1 MNIPVEYIDQNGNT
15 HNQTH
20 RLTRLAF
27 VKHLAIAG
35 QHYAPSSHKFLNT
48 LASLFVYKYY
58 IQRDAFNNNRFSEPP
73 INFSDPTRKGQ
84 FSNLA
89 GKAIADF
96 LSKRINQS
104 VFTVDYEAAMRMRS
118 MPIVGGRPD
127 LLAFTRNGQFAVEA
141 KGYSGGHGNMVSH
154 KAQSQTGGIPVN
166 FSVACVSYDLYNNV
180 KCKYHD
186 PFNDNIPYDNNLLQQ
201 LTANYY
207 SGFSEYLDQRYFR
220 YNEIEIQ
227 GENFIAVTLDYIF
240 FEKYFDRDF
249 SPFPHHWYHDIIEF
263 YRPSL
268 LLPSAIRQFATNGIT
283 NENKPFIFDSTDNDY
298 TYVDNDR
305 IGLQIRR

>member
-1 MNIPVEYIDQNGNT
+1 MNIEVEYIDQLGIT
-15 HNQTH
+15 HKQTH
-20 RLTRLAF
+20 RLSRLAF

-35 QHYAPSSHKFLNT
+35 QHYAPRSHKFLNT
-48 LASLFVYKYY
+48 LASLVVYKYY
-58 IQRDAFNNNRFSEPP
+58 IRKQEFSNNRFSEPP
-73 INFSDPTRKGQ
+73 TNFSDPTRKGQ

-104 VFTVDYEAAMRMRS
+104 LFTVDYEAAMRMNN

-127 LLAFTRNGQFAVEA
+127 LLAFSKKAKFALEA
-141 KGYSGGHGNMVSH
+141 KGFSGGPGNMATH
-154 KAQSQTGGIPVN
+154 KAQSKTGGIPVN
-166 FSVACVSYDLYNNV
+166 FSVASVSYDLYNKV

-186 PFNDNIPYDNNLLQQ
+186 PFNDNVPYDNVLLRQ
-201 LTANYY
+201 LTSNYY
-207 SGFSEYLDQRYFR
+207 KGLAEYLDQRYFN
-220 YNEIEIQ
+220 YDEIQIQ
-227 GENFIAVTLDYIF
+227 GEKFIAVTLDYRFIGNYFDGDFLPFPRHWYFDF
-240 FEKYFDRDF
+240 FE
-249 SPFPHHWYHDIIEF
+249 I

-268 LLPSAIRQFATNGIT
+268 LLPFRIREFAANGIT
-283 NENKPFIFDSTDNDY
+283 NEIGPFIFDGADNDN